1 MVEASRHL
9 EVNFG
14 PGETPRKFE
23 VVEVEFNVFMLTT
36 KETIFELVDTLTDW
50 LHKNPMVSENRY
62 KQMVRTRR
70 RLKSSISTEFR
81 DLSISDINHRVS
93 PPEQGNLTQT
103 LPERVQLTSNF
114 NPKTKG
120 NPERLRKGPKYTN
133 LKHSMQRQPID
144 RSLDGSLDSVDMQA
158 INYAK
163 GISQS
168 LVVAER
174 QKDKIFK
181 MSPARKKFAF
191 TTNDLKKHPVKV
203 SRLQSGHRG
212 SMQESVDSLNITN
225 ISEKKLGLGEI
236 ENKSVDLC
244 DRYPRNKGGADFHS
258 AVVDTITESK
268 EELCTSS
275 YYNMGDLER
284 EARSRSGSK
293 GKGQAEGGGGKTV
306 GNFDFDRFFGF
317 LRIRAF
323 CQMNSKHLLGK
334 PGDIYKKKNSPITVD
349 YNLTPSSQRNDIQEK
364 KFDFEDDCKDSSRE
378 MLKIDS

>member
-14 PGETPRKFE
+14 PGVAPRKFE

-70 RLKSSISTEFR
+70 RQKASISAEFQN
-81 DLSISDINHRVS
+81 LSISDINHRVS
-93 PPEQGNLTQT
+93 PPENPTLTQT
-103 LPERVQLTSNF
+103 SPERVQLTSNF

-120 NPERLRKGPKYTN
+120 NPARLRKGPKYTN

-144 RSLDGSLDSVDMQA
+144 RSLDGSLDSVE

-174 QKDKIFK
+174 QKEKIFK
-181 MSPARKKFAF
+181 MSPLRKKFAF
-191 TTNDLKKHPVKV
+191 TTTDLKKHPVKV

-212 SMQESVDSLNITN
+212 SMQESVDSLNVTN
-225 ISEKKLGLGEI
+225 ISDKKLGLGEI

-244 DRYPRNKGGADFHS
+244 DRYPRGK
-258 AVVDTITESK
+258 AVGYLGNSVIDTITESQ
-268 EELCTSS
+268 EELCTST

-284 EARSRSGSK
+284 EHRSRSGSK
-293 GKGQAEGGGGKTV
+293 GKDMGEGGGKTV

-323 CQMNSKHLLGK
+323 CQMNSKLLLGK
-334 PGDIYKKKNSPITVD
+334 SGDPYKKKPTMATVD
-349 YNLTPSSQRNDIQEK
+349 YNLTPES
-364 KFDFEDDCKDSSRE
+364 
-378 MLKIDS
+378 